1 MISTFNTFVFTV
13 LSLLSLALFNDYAVY
28 YGIALISFSPGVIFF
43 LLSIRGRRYFDI
55 FSPLF
60 ALPAAFGLVYGLG
73 AIRYINENDTYSS
86 ELVVYPTLGLFTYF
100 IAVIFS
106 SKIRL
111 NISPFFLRNYGI
123 LPAKLALY
131 ISVLICLVAAVIMV
145 SKVGMPFL
153 YEDKLDARLDARAIV
168 SSNIIYLIRVG
179 FLGFYIYL
187 ASAMHYKNLHTI
199 NWPYMGSL
207 FILISFLNFIP
218 GWRGPIFLF
227 LLTCIIIYHYQF
239 SKINPK
245 KAIFFGFML
254 VIIMLA
260 WGFIRIMTHPDAIGI
275 LENYEEMTSSPLGV
289 FLIWSTYQFSVYT
302 LGFRTILDLFSLG
315 GNSFMYGGVFGLT
328 LSTLKPGKQ
337 ETLGEVIK
345 DEANLQFSGAGL
357 NPTILGD
364 AYADAGMIGIV
375 IYMSII
381 GFIVGRLYKIIKLTN
396 SVTSV
401 VFYAYITTMLI
412 LSVFTGV
419 LSQASYAFHLI
430 ILFTIFILMGLLR
443 KKNAGNL

>member
-1 MISTFNTFVFTV
+1 MISTFNTFMLTA
-13 LSLLSLALFNDYAVY
+13 LGLLLLALFNDYVVY
-28 YGIALISFSPGVIFF
+28 FGIALISLSPGVMFF
-43 LLSIRGRRYFDI
+43 LLSIRGRRYFDV

-60 ALPAAFGLVYGLG
+60 VFPATFGLVYGLG
-73 AIRYINENDTYSS
+73 AIRYINENDAYSS
-86 ELVVYPTLGLFTYF
+86 ELVVYPIIGLFTYF

-111 NISPFFLRNYGI
+111 KTSPFFLRNYGI

-131 ISVLICLVAAVIMV
+131 ISVLVCLVAAIIMV
-145 SKVGMPFL
+145 YKVGMPFL

-168 SSNIIYLIRVG
+168 SSNIIYLIRIG

-187 ASAMHYKNLHTI
+187 ASTMHYKNLHTI
-199 NWPYMGSL
+199 NWPYMGFL

-227 LLTCIIIYHYQF
+227 LLTCLIIYHYKF

-254 VIIMLA
+254 ITIMLV
-260 WGFIRIMTHPDAIGI
+260 WGFIRIITHPDATDI
-275 LENYEEMTSSPLGV
+275 LENYEGMISLPLGV

-302 LGFRTILDLFSLG
+302 LGFRTILDHFSLG
-315 GNSFMYGGVFGLT
+315 ENSFMYGGVFGLT
-328 LSTLKPGKQ
+328 LSTLQPGKQ

-364 AYADAGMIGIV
+364 AYADAGIIGVV
-375 IYMSII
+375 IYMSIV
-381 GFIVGRLYKIIKLTN
+381 GFIVGRLYKIVRLSN
-396 SVTSV
+396 SITSV

-412 LSVFTGV
+412 LSVFTGI
-419 LSQASYAFHLI
+419 LSQASYVFHLI
-430 ILFTIFILMGLLR
+430 VLFTIFILLGILR
-443 KKNAGNL
+443 KQTGGNL